1 MPKPWS
7 FEICEVCWWQDDGQN
22 DENADEQWGGANKNL
37 SLTEARVNFRKLGAC
52 RKEYLEHT
60 RPPKEDEHPK

>member
-1 MPKPWS
+1 M
-7 FEICEVCWWQDDGQN
+7 VCWWQDDGQN

-37 SLTEARVNFRKLGAC
+37 SLAQARLNFREFGASHE
-52 RKEYLEHT
+52 EYVGRA